1 MRGELIGLRGE
12 PKDIPKALTELNAF
26 PPVEMARDGGV
37 TSRKTHKITLTF
49 NRFVVAR

>member
-26 PPVEMARDGGV
+26 RPVEMARDGGV
-37 TSRKTHKITLTF
+37 TSRRRTKL
-49 NRFVVAR
+49 R